1 MKSFKL
7 LVVFVAF
14 GIVSC
19 EYEVGKIANYYQ
31 NYSEGLERWW
41 RKINGE
47 DNDYPIYYH
56 FSDYITTTHTYSIYN
71 NS

>member
-19 EYEVGKIANYYQ
+19 EYESRQLVNYYK
-31 NYSEGLERWW
+31 NENHSEGLKRWW

-47 DNDYPIYYH
+47 DNDYPVYYH
-56 FSDYITTTHTYSIYN
+56 FSD
-71 NS
+71 